1 MLQFVYQRYKWY
13 GNEGILVL
21 SLKDPAIWDV
31 SCFSNDNDDDDEDDN
46 DEDGDVVVEL
56 LMMMYGNAHYALLH
70 WI

>member
-1 MLQFVYQRYKWY
+1 M
-13 GNEGILVL
+13 VL

-31 SCFSNDNDDDDEDDN
+31 SCFSNDNDEDDN
-46 DEDGDVVVEL
+46 DEDDDVVVEL